1 MSAVTAPSNQSAL
14 GSADRTCMPGSPVY
28 GEILQFL
35 YQEAE
40 FLDDCRFREWLGLF
54 TEDIRYTMPVRTTQF
69 RSRGAGFQDVAFIE
83 DNFNSLTTRVE
94 RLLTDTAWAETPPSR
109 TRHFI
114 TNVLVQP
121 GQRTN
126 EFAVRSSFMVTR
138 SRGSQGYQ
146 MFTGLREDTLRR
158 LPSGELRIAYRSIL
172 VDQTVI
178 TSTNLSIL
186 F

>member
-1 MSAVTAPSNQSAL
+1 VNAVATPSNGPASGIA
-14 GSADRTCMPGSPVY
+14 RTCMPGSPLY
-28 GEILQFL
+28 GEILEFL
-35 YQEAE
+35 YREAE
-40 FLDDCRFREWLGLF
+40 LLDECRFREWLGLF
-54 TEDIRYTMPVRTTQF
+54 AEDIRYTMPVRTTQF
-69 RSRGAGFQDVAFIE
+69 RARGAGFEDVAFIE
-83 DNFNSLTTRVE
+83 DNYNSLTTRVE

-114 TNVLVQP
+114 SNVLVQAA
-121 GQRTN
+121 QVTN
-126 EFAVRSSFMVTR
+126 EFAVRSCFMVTR

-158 LPSGELRIAYRSIL
+158 VASGQFRIAYRGIL
-172 VDQTVI
+172 ADQTVI

>member
-1 MSAVTAPSNQSAL
+1 MSAVKTPAPGAPRASHP
-14 GSADRTCMPGSPVY
+14 DCMPGTPRY

-35 YQEAE
+35 YLEAE
-40 FLDDCRFREWLGLF
+40 MLDECRFREWLALF
-54 TEDIRYTMPVRTTQF
+54 TEDVRYTMPVRTTQF
-69 RSRGAGFQDVAFIE
+69 RSRGAGFEEVAFIE

-114 TNVLVQP
+114 TNLLVEP
-121 GQRTN
+121 GERGG
-126 EFAVRSSFMVTR
+126 EYAVRANFMVTR
-138 SRGSQGYQ
+138 SRGDQGYQ
-146 MFTGLREDTLRR
+146 LFTGVREDTLRY
-158 LPSGELRIAYRSIL
+158 LAPAQLRIAHRRIL

-178 TSTNLSIL
+178 TGTNLSIL

>member
-1 MSAVTAPSNQSAL
+1 MSAASAPAQRASLAT
-14 GSADRTCMPGSPVY
+14 DPRCMPGSTLY

-40 FLDDCRFREWLGLF
+40 LLDECRFREWLGLF
-54 TEDIRYTMPVRTTQF
+54 AEDIRYTMPVRTTQF
-69 RSRGAGFQDVAFIE
+69 RARGPGFQDVAFIE

-114 TNVLVQP
+114 SNVLVRLAEKP
-121 GQRTN
+121 G
-126 EFAVRSSFMVTR
+126 EFVVRSSFMVTR
-138 SRGSQGYQ
+138 SRGGQGYQ

-158 LPSGELRIAYRSIL
+158 VASGALCIAYRNIL

-178 TSTNLSIL
+178 TGTNLSIL